1 MSQIIISDGKSLPRD
16 IDVVVNVSKP
26 QAETATDLSVG
37 VFCTP
42 NATFDHDASRIR
54 FYSTLDA
61 VGDDFVTSAEAYKA
75 AQAWFS
81 QSPRAKTFAV
91 ARIFESGVA
100 GFLQGGV
107 IGTTTLSEW
116 KAVTNGSFTISIDGV
131 EEDVTS
137 VSFAAITELAG
148 IAGVLQ
154 TAIRAAG
161 EGTGFTAATVTY
173 DATNKRIRIKSG
185 STGDTSTVSYLSAV
199 SPASGTDISGSGFLN
214 SVFVAGALTQSCY
227 TVPGYLPTGIVG
239 ELGYI
244 AEAAM
249 ASGKFVYGW
258 ALDKTYRDTDDA
270 VLAAG
275 WAEAQSAALMGI
287 VTNSPFAIDPS
298 STTDVGYVLKAN
310 GYHRTFCVY
319 HNNAYYYPE
328 VSLLAYAL
336 SVNYSSFMSTITTKF
351 KVLQGIPTVPMTVS
365 ELTVLLNKRINTY
378 TLVGNSSK
386 TFREGQESDDT
397 WFIDDL
403 TNLDNFKEELQVEV
417 YNVFLRNKKIP
428 YTASGVAL
436 LYTAIAKICDRYVYN
451 GTFADRPLS
460 EAETLEKG
468 YNTAPPYTI
477 TFTPLGS
484 LTVSDRALRKG
495 PPATVEV
502 NLAGAMHSIE
512 IGVEAYS

>member
-16 IDVVVNVSKP
+16 IDVTVNVSKP
-26 QAETATDLSVG
+26 QAEVTTDLSVG

-91 ARIFESGVA
+91 ARIFESAVA
-100 GFLQGGV
+100 GFLQCGV
-107 IGTTTLSEW
+107 IGTKVLSEW

-131 EEDVTS
+131 EEDVTA
-137 VSFAAITELAG
+137 VSFAAITDLAG
-148 IAGVLQ
+148 IATVLQ

-161 EGTGFTAATVTY
+161 EGTGFTAAVVTF
-173 DATNKRIRIKSG
+173 DAVTNQIRIKSG
-185 STGDTSTVSYLSAV
+185 STGDSSSVSYLTTV

-214 SVFVAGALTQSCY
+214 GAFVTGALTQSCY

-244 AEAAM
+244 AEAAS

-258 ALDKTYRDTDDA
+258 TLDKTYRDTDDA

-275 WAEAQSAALMGI
+275 WAEAQPAALMGI
-287 VTNSPFAIDPS
+287 VTNSPFAYDPNS
-298 STTDVGYVLKAN
+298 ITDVGYLINKN
-310 GYHRTFCVY
+310 GYNKSFCVY
-319 HNNAYYYPE
+319 HNNDYYYPE
-328 VSLLAYAL
+328 VSILAYAL
-336 SVNYSSFMSTITTKF
+336 SVNYASYMSTITTKF
-351 KVLQGIPTVPMTVS
+351 KVLQGIPTVPMTIS

-378 TLVGNSSK
+378 TLVGNSSR
-386 TFREGQESDDT
+386 TFREGEEAAEG
-397 WFIDDL
+397 WFIDDRI
-403 TNLDNFKEELQVEV
+403 NLDNFKEELQVEV
-417 YNVFLRNKKIP
+417 YNVFLRNKKVP
-428 YTASGVAL
+428 YTANGVAL

-451 GTFADRPLS
+451 GTFAPRPLS
-460 EAETLEKG
+460 AAETLEKG
-468 YNTAPPYTI
+468 YNTAPAYTI
-477 TFTPLGS
+477 TFAPLGS
-484 LTVSDRALRKG
+484 MTVSDRALRKG
-495 PPATVEV
+495 PPATIEA
-502 NLAGAMHSIE
+502 NLAGAIHSIN

>member
-16 IDVVVNVSKP
+16 IDVTVNVSKP
-26 QAETATDLSVG
+26 QAEVTTDLSVG

-54 FYSTLDA
+54 FYSTFDA
-61 VGDDFVTSAEAYKA
+61 VADDFVTSAEAYKA

-91 ARIFESGVA
+91 ARIFEASVA
-100 GFLQGGV
+100 GFLQCGV
-107 IGTTTLSEW
+107 IGTLVLADW
-116 KAVTNGSFTISIDGV
+116 KAVTTGSFTISLNGV
-131 EEDVTS
+131 EEDVTAVDFS
-137 VSFAAITELAG
+137 AITDLAG
-148 IAGVLQ
+148 IATVLQ
-154 TAIRAAG
+154 TKIRAAG
-161 EGTGFTAATVTY
+161 EGTAFTAATVTF
-173 DATNKRIRIKSG
+173 DAATNQIRITSG
-185 STGDTSTVSYLSAV
+185 SPGDESTVSYLTAV
-199 SPASGTDISGSGFLN
+199 SPASGVDISGSGFLN
-214 SVFVAGALTQSCY
+214 GVFVTGALTQSCY

-244 AEAAM
+244 AEAAS

-258 ALDKTYRDTDDA
+258 TLDKTYRDTDDA

-275 WAEAQSAALMGI
+275 WAEAQSAAIMGI
-287 VTNSPFAIDPS
+287 VTNSPFALDPS
-298 STTDVGYVLKAN
+298 SITDVGYLMNKN
-310 GYHRTFCVY
+310 GYHRSFCVY

-328 VSLLAYAL
+328 VSILAYAL

-365 ELTVLLNKRINTY
+365 ELAVLLNKRINTY
-378 TLVGNSSK
+378 TLVGNTSK

-397 WFIDDL
+397 WFMDDL
-403 TNLDNFKEELQVEV
+403 INLDNFKEELQVEV

-428 YTASGVAL
+428 YTANGVAL
-436 LYTAIAKICDRYVYN
+436 LYTAMAKVCDRYVYN
-451 GTFADRPLS
+451 GTFAERPLS

-468 YNTAPPYTI
+468 YNTAPAYAI
-477 TFTPLGS
+477 SFVPLGS
-484 LTVSDRALRKG
+484 LTVSDRASRKG
-495 PPATVEV
+495 PPATINA
-502 NLAGAMHSIE
+502 NLAGAMHSID

>member
-16 IDVVVNVSKP
+16 IDVTVNVSKP
-26 QAETATDLSVG
+26 QAETTTDLSVA

-81 QSPRAKTFAV
+81 QSPRAKTFAI
-91 ARIFESGVA
+91 ARVFNSGVA
-100 GFLQGGV
+100 GFLQCGAVGNTV
-107 IGTTTLSEW
+107 LADW
-116 KAVTNGSFTISIDGV
+116 KAITNGSFTISIDGV
-131 EEDVTS
+131 EEDVTAI
-137 VSFAAITELAG
+137 SFAAITSLPG
-148 IAGVLQ
+148 IAAVLQ

-161 EGTGFTAATVTY
+161 EGTGFTAATVTFNEV
-173 DATNKRIRIKSG
+173 TNQVRITSG
-185 STGDTSTVSYLSAV
+185 STGDSSSVSYLTTV
-199 SPASGTDISGSGFLN
+199 SPASGTDISGSSFLN
-214 SVFVAGALTQSCY
+214 GAFVTGALTQSCY
-227 TVPGYLPTGIVG
+227 VVPGYLPTGIVG

-244 AEAAM
+244 AEAAT

-258 ALDKTYRDTDDA
+258 ALDKTYRDSDDS

-287 VTNSPFAIDPS
+287 VTNSPFALDAS
-298 STTDVGYVLKAN
+298 STTDVGYVLNHN

-336 SVNYSSFMSTITTKF
+336 SVNYASYMSTITTKF

-428 YTASGVAL
+428 YTANGVAL

-451 GTFADRPLS
+451 GTFAPRPLS

-468 YNTAPPYTI
+468 YNTDPAYTI

-484 LTVSDRALRKG
+484 MTVSDRALRKG
-495 PPATVEV
+495 PPATISV
-502 NLAGAMHSIE
+502 NLAGAIHSID